1 MSYNLIYDINQELRN
16 LMNIKKNVAFI
27 GLGTMGYPMAGH
39 LSKSNL
45 FNLRVYNRSSQKATE
60 WSKEYEGEVSNSIKE
75 VVMDAD
81 FVVTCTGKDEDMM
94 EIVFSDQGVI
104 TYLKKGSIFID
115 HTTTSYK
122 LAKHLNES
130 LTEKGVSFIDAPVSG
145 GEAGAING
153 VLSVMAG
160 GSNAILEESN
170 ELIKTYSKNVTY
182 MGESGK
188 GQLAKMVNQI
198 CIAGLLQGLSEG
210 LLFAEAE
217 NLDMDSLLSAISGG
231 AAQSWQ
237 MVNRA
242 ETMHQRE
249 FDFGFAIKWMVKDL
263 GYCIDQSRT
272 NNSNLGFTKEVFD
285 RYVNLMDKGHSYSDT
300 SALMLFD
307 QLNK

>member
-1 MSYNLIYDINQELRN
+1 MS
-16 LMNIKKNVAFI
+16 IKKNVAFI

-45 FNLRVYNRSSQKATE
+45 FNLKVFNRSPQKAAA
-60 WSKEYEGEVSNSIKE
+60 WSKDYEGEVSSSIKE
-75 VVMDAD
+75 AVIDAD
-81 FVVTCTGKDEDMM
+81 FVITCTGRDEDMM
-94 EIVFSDQGVI
+94 EIVFAEQGMI
-104 TYLKKGSIFID
+104 THLKKGSIFID

-130 LTEKGVSFIDAPVSG
+130 LAAKGVSFIDAPVSG

-160 GSNAILEESN
+160 GSKGVLDASE
-170 ELIKTYSKNVTY
+170 ELINSYSKNVTY

-188 GQLAKMVNQI
+188 GQVAKMVNQI

-217 NLDMDSLLSAISGG
+217 NLDMNSLLSAISGG

-263 GYCIDQSRT
+263 GYCIDQSSS
-272 NNSNLGFTKEVFD
+272 NNSNLEFTKEVYD
-285 RYVNLMDKGHSYSDT
+285 RYVNLMGKGHTYSDT

-307 QLNK
+307 GLNK

>member
-1 MSYNLIYDINQELRN
+1 MS
-16 LMNIKKNVAFI
+16 IKKNVAFI

-39 LSKSNL
+39 LAKSNL
-45 FNLRVYNRSSQKATE
+45 FNLRVFNRSPQKSTE
-60 WSKEYEGEVSNSIKE
+60 WSKDYEGEVSSSIKE
-75 VVMDAD
+75 AVVDAD

-94 EIVFSDQGVI
+94 EIVFAEQGMI
-104 TYLKKGSIFID
+104 THLKKGSIFID

-130 LTEKGVSFIDAPVSG
+130 LAVKGVSFIDAPVSG

-153 VLSVMAG
+153 MLSVMAG
-160 GSNAILEESN
+160 GSMEVLEESK
-170 ELIKTYSKNVTY
+170 ELINAYSKNVTY

-217 NLDMDSLLSAISGG
+217 NLDMSSLLSAISGG

-249 FDFGFAIKWMVKDL
+249 FDFGFAVKWMVKDL
-263 GYCIDQSRT
+263 GYCIDQSSS
-272 NNSNLGFTKEVFD
+272 NNSNLGFTKEVYD
-285 RYVNLMDKGHSYSDT
+285 RYVNLMDKGHSDSDT
-300 SALMLFD
+300 SSLMIFD
-307 QLNK
+307 ELNK